1 MNMRRC
7 LSVIFLVFLLPLRL
21 YAQATPST
29 DLAGGARPE
38 RGWFY
43 FESKPPAPEDE
54 KSEFKPQL
62 PPNAPQPPK
71 EEKCAKKE
79 TWTPDCGFV
88 HPGDDF
94 QFQAKQRDALMERM
108 SVAKNDPKAV
118 EAFQYYMRY
127 VIERTSEVTNNWWYN
142 MTQNPDLDPNV
153 SNPVSSFGIRLM
165 TEVGLG
171 KDREVFDLIKS
182 EGGYLIY
189 FTRSDCGFCHQMAD
203 IVKKLSKKT
212 GLEVRNASLDTKCIP
227 QFEAGCVKAPAS
239 LIPAQMLQVSTV
251 PTIFLHI
258 PDKTWIRIGTG
269 VVDMESMVARTSQF
283 FSAYRAALVSGV
295 DNGQKGRASVD
306 FAGAE
311 LKGSSKGLEAA
322 NAGGERTPPTQA
334 DISKMLGAPVSK

>member
-1 MNMRRC
+1 MRRQ
-7 LSVIFLVFLLPLRL
+7 LFSLVLAALIPFGAS
-21 YAQATPST
+21 AQSTPSG

-43 FESKPPAPEDE
+43 FETKPVPEE
-54 KSEFKPQL
+54 EVKPEVKPQL
-62 PPNAPQPPK
+62 PPMAPQPPK
-71 EEKCAKKE
+71 EAKCTKKE
-79 TWTPDCGFV
+79 TWTADCGFV

-171 KDREVFDLIKS
+171 KDKEVFDLIKS
-182 EGGYLIY
+182 EGGFLIY
-189 FTRSDCGFCHQMAD
+189 FTRSDCAFCHQMAD
-203 IVKKLSKKT
+203 VAQRLSKKT
-212 GLEVRNASLDTKCIP
+212 GLAVRNASLDDKCIP
-227 QFEAGCVKAPAS
+227 QFLAGCVTAPAS
-239 LIPAQMLQVSTV
+239 LAPAQMLQVATV

-269 VVDMESMVARTSQF
+269 VVDLESMVARTSQF
-283 FSAYRAALVSGV
+283 FSAYRSALVSGV

-306 FAGAE
+306 FSGAE
-311 LKGSSKGLEAA
+311 LNGSSKGIVGASSGAEI
-322 NAGGERTPPTQA
+322 TPPSQA
-334 DISKMLGAPVSK
+334 DVSKMLGAPAGK